1 MVTMPHNYLTI
12 VDNLIR
18 STCSPMKPKYQRR
31 PQEQLI
37 AELDKFYP
45 QERPEP
51 KLGTKVAT
59 DIILPTQTILPNQ
72 TITQLT
78 TTELSTEV
86 AAVFHVAASQIAYSP
101 VAASQI
107 AVAAFR
113 IASSQ
118 VAFSQVTATSKAFRW
133 EEFFRRRGGVTV
145 DQCWFPAGYQD
156 EVLQKEGQRD
166 GHP

>member
-1 MVTMPHNYLTI
+1 MLNWTNFTPRSGLSRNWVLKWQLT
-12 VDNLIR
+12 
-18 STCSPMKPKYQRR
+18 TT
-31 PQEQLI
+31 E
-37 AELDKFYP
+37 
-45 QERPEP
+45 
-51 KLGTKVAT
+51 
-59 DIILPTQTILPNQ
+59 
-72 TITQLT
+72 LT

-86 AAVFHVAASQIAYSP
+86 SAVFQVAASQIAYSP

-118 VAFSQVTATSKAFRW
+118 FAFSQVTATSKAFRW

-156 EVLQKEGQRD
+156 EVL
-166 GHP
+166 

>member
-1 MVTMPHNYLTI
+1 MVTAPHNYLTI

-101 VAASQI
+101 VAATQI

-145 DQCWFPAGYQD
+145 DQCQFPAGYQD